1 MRPFDHLHFFLMG
14 LTLVCNLARAGI
26 RKGEEE
32 RRRFWQA
39 DSNRPS
45 IELILA
51 CGSRGGRVYLCP
63 WSCWSRSRRTDRARS
78 GAPPPP
84 PARPGAPSR
93 PLWPITFGIAIRR
106 VSRRSAVRRL
116 GLKYGRA
123 TGKAGREGAVCV
135 CGGGGAKLRGK
146 DLRFEAKQS
155 VCEVGFRV
163 FFQPPPPHTPLPIF
177 LVL

>member
-1 MRPFDHLHFFLMG
+1 MG

-135 CGGGGAKLRGK
+135 CVGGGRNFGEKIS
-146 DLRFEAKQS
+146 DLKQS
-155 VCEVGFRV
+155 KAFAKSGFG
-163 FFQPPPPHTPLPIF
+163 FFFSPPHPTLLF
-177 LVL
+177 QYF